1 MALGGKLEVTAP
13 EVAKT
18 LGVNLAGG
26 ALAGA
31 SVESAAADPTAPSV
45 KSDSS
50 GPLTVDQMKS
60 NKYKL
65 EARGVVKGA
74 KVTLAGAVAGAVY
87 EVTDV
92 TDAVVDLADA
102 RAAIKATVGAA
113 SMEPKTL
120 DSSAE
125 LEKRT
130 LTVANGFKPQV
141 ARPPCG
147 VDLAGWDSDIA
158 VGICMRAMRT
168 AHDQHCKVNE
178 SIAILD
184 TPLQV
189 YLTGARASSYSSRYN
204 VVSRVVSPWASGYSS
219 RSMLVSRVVSL
230 WCDFA
235 MGVELQLVLQGDT
248 KFKKG
253 ELTLVATS
261 TKFITN
267 AAGAAW
273 AGKAAAAVD
282 IGTITLPS
290 SAVDVAVM
298 PHIVWSDKV
307 KAAAKW
313 VTPYWCV
320 PTADSGNMKMST
332 IEVAV
337 TDGTATH
344 TLNVPSMVNTKEVKP
359 GATTTTTTLC
369 CLRSLTGDQIKLQRP
384 PKKGEKRKR

>member
-1 MALGGKLEVTAP
+1 MALGEKLDVAAP

-18 LGVNLAGG
+18 LGVNLAGS

-31 SVESAAADPTAPSV
+31 SVESAAARPTAPSV

-113 SMEPKTL
+113 IMQPQTL

-130 LTVANGFKPQV
+130 LTLATGFKPQV

-204 VVSRVVSPWASGYSS
+204 VVSRVVSPWASSYSS
-219 RSMLVSRVVSL
+219 RSMIVSRVVSL
-230 WCDFA
+230 WCHFA

-261 TKFITN
+261 TRFITN

-290 SAVDVAVM
+290 SAADVAVM
-298 PHIVWSDKV
+298 PHIVWSDKA

-332 IEVAV
+332 IEVVV
-337 TDGTATH
+337 TDGTGTH

-359 GATTTTTTLC
+359 GATTTTTLC

>member
-1 MALGGKLEVTAP
+1 MALGEKLDVAAP

-18 LGVNLAGG
+18 LGVNLAGS

-31 SVESAAADPTAPSV
+31 SVESAAARPTAPSV

-113 SMEPKTL
+113 IMQPQTL

-130 LTVANGFKPQV
+130 LTLATGFKPQV

-204 VVSRVVSPWASGYSS
+204 VVSRVVSPWASSYSS
-219 RSMLVSRVVSL
+219 RSMIVSRVVSL
-230 WCDFA
+230 WCHFA

-261 TKFITN
+261 TRFITH

-290 SAVDVAVM
+290 SAADVAVM
-298 PHIVWSDKV
+298 PHIVWSDKA

-332 IEVAV
+332 IEVVV
-337 TDGTATH
+337 TDGTGTH

-359 GATTTTTTLC
+359 GATTTTTLC

-384 PKKGEKRKR
+384 PKKGDKRKR